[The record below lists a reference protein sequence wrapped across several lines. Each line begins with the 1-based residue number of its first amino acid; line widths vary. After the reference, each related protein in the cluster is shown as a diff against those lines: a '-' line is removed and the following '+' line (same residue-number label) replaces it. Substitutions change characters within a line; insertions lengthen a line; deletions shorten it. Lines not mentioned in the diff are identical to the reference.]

1 MSSVQR
7 WPDPMRARGRGALR
21 GLLASDGALNAL
33 IICDAPLAAG
43 GHRFYEIGATYAMKI
58 ILTETVEKLG
68 QPGEVKEVANG
79 YARNFLFPRNLAIP
93 ATKGALQQA
102 ANRRASAEKH
112 AAQQVSQAQAAVDK
126 LTGLTVLLYA
136 RTGEQNRLYGSITPS
151 DVAQALQVQHG
162 QTVDRRRIKLDAPIH
177 RTGNFTAT
185 VSVGNNLSAKL
196 NLVVEPE
203 TNRTGALTTVA
214 AEAPAPPPAPA
225 EAAPVAATAA
235 ENAPAAE
242 APVGEAAPAAEAPV
256 AEAAPAVETAADAAP
271 EVLTFAPTDV
281 APVAEA
287 ASAAAGEPEP
297 APEV

>member
-1 MSSVQR
+1 
-7 WPDPMRARGRGALR
+7 
-21 GLLASDGALNAL
+21 
-33 IICDAPLAAG
+33 
-43 GHRFYEIGATYAMKI
+43 MKI

-68 QPGEVKEVANG
+68 QPGDVKEVANG

-93 ATKGALQQA
+93 ATKGALQEA
-102 ANRRASAEKH
+102 ANRRASAEKR
-112 AAQQVSQAQAAVDK
+112 AAQQAGQAQAAVDK
-126 LTGLTVLLYA
+126 LSGLTVLLYA

-162 QTVDRRRIKLDAPIH
+162 ETLDRRSIKIDTPIH

-203 TNRTGALTTVA
+203 TSRTGALTTVA
-214 AEAPAPPPAPA
+214 AQAPAPPPAPA
-225 EAAPVAATAA
+225 EAAPAAETVPEAAATV
-235 ENAPAAE
+235 ETPA
-242 APVGEAAPAAEAPV
+242 EAAPAAEAPV
-256 AEAAPAVETAADAAP
+256 AEATPATEAPVAEAAPVTEAPVAEAAPATEAPVAEATPATDTAATPATAP
-271 EVLTFAPTDV
+271 EAVTFAPTDV

-287 ASAAAGEPEP
+287 ASAAAGEPEA

>member
-1 MSSVQR
+1 
-7 WPDPMRARGRGALR
+7 
-21 GLLASDGALNAL
+21 
-33 IICDAPLAAG
+33 
-43 GHRFYEIGATYAMKI
+43 MKI

-126 LTGLTVLLYA
+126 LNGLTVLLYA

-162 QTVDRRRIKLDAPIH
+162 QTVDRRRIKLDSPIH

-203 TNRTGALTTVA
+203 TNSTGALTSVA
-214 AEAPAPPPAPA
+214 AQAPAPPPAPA
-225 EAAPVAATAA
+225 EVAPVAET
-235 ENAPAAE
+235 APAAE
-242 APVGEAAPAAEAPV
+242 TPAAVTVEAPV
-256 AEAAPAVETAADAAP
+256 AEAVPEAETPAEAAPVAEAPVVEASPAADTAAEASAAPEGVTFAPAV
-271 EVLTFAPTDV
+271 V
-281 APVAEA
+281 APVAVA
-287 ASAAAGEPEP
+287 ASAAAGEPEA

>member
-1 MSSVQR
+1 
-7 WPDPMRARGRGALR
+7 
-21 GLLASDGALNAL
+21 
-33 IICDAPLAAG
+33 
-43 GHRFYEIGATYAMKI
+43 MKI

-112 AAQQVSQAQAAVDK
+112 VAQQASQAQAAVDK
-126 LTGLTVLLYA
+126 LNGLTVLLYA

-162 QTVDRRRIKLDAPIH
+162 QPVDRRRIKIDTPIH

-203 TNRTGALTTVA
+203 TSRTGALTSVA
-214 AEAPAPPPAPA
+214 AQAPAPPPAPVEAAPAAETVPVAETPAEAAPATEIAPAA
-225 EAAPVAATAA
+225 EAAPVA
-235 ENAPAAE
+235 
-242 APVGEAAPAAEAPV
+242 EAPV
-256 AEAAPAVETAADAAP
+256 AESAPAVETAAEASAAP
-271 EVLTFAPTDV
+271 EAVTFAPTGV

-287 ASAAAGEPEP
+287 ASAAAGEPEA